1 MEKCSNFAEVIWIS
15 ADMLIPLRYLIAI
28 LVANQLV
35 QSQVEKLNR
44 NLDVILMYNTIRFV
58 INLVN
63 SFLKVNEVILLTHKE
78 ILPKNWYANTTGR
91 LLLSRSK
98 ESTGQ
103 ILILQVIS
111 ESAHPFVLFELLEN
125 QSKSQL

>member
-15 ADMLIPLRYLIAI
+15 ADTLIPLRYLIAI

-44 NLDVILMYNTIRFV
+44 NLDVILMYNTIRVV

-63 SFLKVNEVILLTHKE
+63 SFFKVNEVILLTH
-78 ILPKNWYANTTGR
+78 
-91 LLLSRSK
+91 
-98 ESTGQ
+98 
-103 ILILQVIS
+103 
-111 ESAHPFVLFELLEN
+111 
-125 QSKSQL
+125 

>member
-1 MEKCSNFAEVIWIS
+1 MEKYSNFAEVIWIS

-28 LVANQLV
+28 HVANQLD

-63 SFLKVNEVILLTHKE
+63 SFFKVNEVILLTH
-78 ILPKNWYANTTGR
+78 
-91 LLLSRSK
+91 
-98 ESTGQ
+98 
-103 ILILQVIS
+103 
-111 ESAHPFVLFELLEN
+111 
-125 QSKSQL
+125 

>member
-1 MEKCSNFAEVIWIS
+1 MEKYSNFAEVIWIS

-28 LVANQLV
+28 HVANQLV

-63 SFLKVNEVILLTHKE
+63 SFFKVNEVILLTH
-78 ILPKNWYANTTGR
+78 
-91 LLLSRSK
+91 
-98 ESTGQ
+98 
-103 ILILQVIS
+103 
-111 ESAHPFVLFELLEN
+111 
-125 QSKSQL
+125 

>member
-1 MEKCSNFAEVIWIS
+1 
-15 ADMLIPLRYLIAI
+15 MLIPLRYLTAI
-28 LVANQLV
+28 LVPNQLV

-63 SFLKVNEVILLTHKE
+63 SFLKVNEVILLTPKE

-91 LLLSRSK
+91 LLLYRSK
-98 ESTGQ
+98 ESTRQ